1 MFEMNDKTMEPTLI
15 METITNEIKIIDSLW
30 KTIDKIQ
37 GYFDGYLK
45 LEWQNIKPSEMQE
58 EVKDFLKELKGIKNL
73 DRKSNV
79 SQGVFKEIQNWSQF
93 LPILEELKKDA
104 MIVPD
109 NRHWKQFGEIINQN
123 FNLTDQTK
131 LKVFWDLELFSP
143 LLKEKIEELTE
154 KST

>member
-79 SQGVFKEIQNWSQF
+79 S
-93 LPILEELKKDA
+93 
-104 MIVPD
+104 
-109 NRHWKQFGEIINQN
+109 
-123 FNLTDQTK
+123 
-131 LKVFWDLELFSP
+131 
-143 LLKEKIEELTE
+143 
-154 KST
+154 